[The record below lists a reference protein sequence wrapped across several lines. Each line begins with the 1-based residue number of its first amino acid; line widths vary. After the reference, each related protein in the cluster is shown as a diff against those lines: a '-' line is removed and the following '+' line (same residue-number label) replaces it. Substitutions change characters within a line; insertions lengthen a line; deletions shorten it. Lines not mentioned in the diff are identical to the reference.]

1 MSGEKYIGMG
11 VHQATISIAVMDSQ
25 GKTVLESI
33 LETRASTLVE
43 FLSGL
48 RGTLYVTFEEGTWAT
63 QRERLVVSNRPPS

>member
-1 MSGEKYIGMG
+1 M
-11 VHQATISIAVMDSQ
+11 
-25 GKTVLESI
+25 ESI
-33 LETRASTLVE
+33 LATRASTLVE